1 MTTENFIMLYPV
13 VGWEIAT
20 LPDGGAMLALRYV
33 PGEPSKPLTNEQAYA
48 LAEVHR
54 FGMTAAQCDE
64 LATAL
69 QNAAEKSRD
78 RQSAERR

>member
-1 MTTENFIMLYPV
+1 MATENFITLYPV

-20 LPDGGAMLALRYV
+20 LPDGGAMLALRYL
-33 PGEPSKPLTNEQAYA
+33 PGEPSKPLTTEQAYA

-78 RQSAERR
+78 RQTAERR